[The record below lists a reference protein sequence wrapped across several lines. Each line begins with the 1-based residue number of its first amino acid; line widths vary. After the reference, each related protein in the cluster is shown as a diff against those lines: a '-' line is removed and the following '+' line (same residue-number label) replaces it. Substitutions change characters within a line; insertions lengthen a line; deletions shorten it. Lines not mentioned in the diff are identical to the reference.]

1 MNITIITD
9 AVNMKTLITIILL
22 LFPSWAFTQYNREYA
37 QLTMKADSLFME
49 GDYEGANQAFEE
61 ALRLTEFVQPVHLYN
76 GACAAALAGDTET
89 AFRRLF
95 DRLERQQDWYTDNLQ
110 NDEDLFSLHND
121 ERWNALTDSMRVRK
135 HRIEANFDKP
145 LRRKLLMIEKTDQE
159 VRMVYLSIHNSV
171 PHDSIAE
178 AEAIKEMQRVDKI
191 NQQQICQILDSRG
204 LVGRDKVGNAV
215 GTFWTVIQHADVETQ
230 KKYLPMFMEGAKRG
244 DITKEGVAM
253 LEDRINLFEGK
264 PQRYG
269 SQIVEDEQGKP
280 MLYQLLDASK
290 VDEWRQKMGMEP
302 LDDYL
307 KKMNAH
313 R

>member
-1 MNITIITD
+1 M
-9 AVNMKTLITIILL
+9 NMKTLIVLGLL
-22 LFPSWAFTQYNREYA
+22 VPSLAFAQYNKRYA
-37 QLTMKADSLFME
+37 ELTMQADSLFWE
-49 GDYEGANQAFEE
+49 GEYEASSKAFGE
-61 ALRLTEFVQPVHLYN
+61 ALKLVEYIQPNHLYN

-89 AFRRLF
+89 AFQRLF

-110 NDEDLFSLHND
+110 NDEDLASLHND
-121 ERWNALTDSMRVRK
+121 ERWNALTDSMMVRK
-135 HRIEANFDKP
+135 RRIEANFDKP

-178 AEAIKEMQRVDKI
+178 AEAIKEMQRVDRI
-191 NQQQICQILDSRG
+191 NQEQICKILDSRG
-204 LVGRDKVGNAV
+204 LVGKDKVGNAV
-215 GTFWTVIQHADVETQ
+215 GVFWTVIQHADVETQ
-230 KKYLPMFMEGAKRG
+230 KKYLPLFIEGAQRG
-244 DITKEGVAM
+244 DITQESVAM
-253 LEDRINLFEGK
+253 MEDRINMFEGK

-290 VDEWRQKMGMEP
+290 VDEWRQEMGMEP

-307 KKMNAH
+307 RKMNAH

>member
-1 MNITIITD
+1 M
-9 AVNMKTLITIILL
+9 NMKTLIVLGLL
-22 LFPSWAFTQYNREYA
+22 VPSLAFAQYNKRYA
-37 QLTMKADSLFME
+37 ELTMQADSLFWE
-49 GDYEGANQAFEE
+49 GEYEASSQAFGE
-61 ALRLTEFVQPVHLYN
+61 ALKLVEYIQPNHLYN

-89 AFRRLF
+89 AFQRLF
-95 DRLERQQDWYTDNLQ
+95 GRLEKQQDWYSDNIH

-121 ERWNALTDSMRVRK
+121 ERWNVLMDSIMVRK
-135 HRIEANFDKP
+135 RRIEANFDKP
-145 LRRKLLMIEKTDQE
+145 LRRKLQLIEKTDQD
-159 VRMVYLSIHNSV
+159 VRIAYLSARSTQ

-178 AEAIKEMQRVDKI
+178 AEAIKEMQRVDRI
-191 NQQQICQILDSRG
+191 NQEQICKILDSRG
-204 LVGRDKVGNAV
+204 LVGKDKVGNAV
-215 GTFWTVIQHADVETQ
+215 GVFWTVIQHADVETQ
-230 KKYLPMFMEGAKRG
+230 KKYLPLFIEGAQRG
-244 DITKEGVAM
+244 DITQEGVAM
-253 LEDRINLFEGK
+253 MEDRINMFEGK

-290 VDEWRQKMGMEP
+290 VDEWRQEMGMEP